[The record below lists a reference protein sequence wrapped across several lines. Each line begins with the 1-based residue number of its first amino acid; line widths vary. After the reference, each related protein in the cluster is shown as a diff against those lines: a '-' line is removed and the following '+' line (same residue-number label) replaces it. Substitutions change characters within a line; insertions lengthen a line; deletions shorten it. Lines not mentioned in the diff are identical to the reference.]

1 MRDFE
6 GLQARI
12 AAGEHISWS
21 EMEEKYRPLK
31 ADYVRVAQWLAA
43 QGFEGTFTDSTHT
56 NLFVRASVAQVSKA
70 FAVRLARIAAIDGE
84 YTAAVSPPKIPA
96 EIADLVLSVN
106 GLQPQIRF
114 RHVKGSPPPAV
125 PMPED
130 VVGNVGYVTPNNIAA
145 AYQFPAALDGTG
157 NTIAILDGV
166 AAQLSDLAA
175 FWVQAKVAQNVG
187 NVTVVSVNGT
197 TDPDPGSPI
206 ESAADV
212 EWAGALA
219 PGAKIRQYVVNDPL
233 LGLSSVLNDLAEN
246 SNITVVSVSYGTPE
260 AATAPGYTLSISQ
273 NIAQLAAAGVTVF
286 ASSGDGGSNSTL
298 GTYGSY
304 LATAPLYVSYPASDP
319 DVTGVGGTQLDFDAN
334 WNVTGETAWSDMAST
349 LSASGG
355 GISTI
360 FQKPSWQNGG
370 AVLAGQSMRCVPD
383 VAAISAALAPGGG
396 IPQGNG
402 TVLTG
407 EFMALTVLN
416 GQNFGFSGTS
426 LATPVWAAVGAL
438 INQARSE
445 AGHSPIGLL
454 GPNLYPQVGTSAL
467 MDITSG
473 TNGAYAA
480 GPGYDLCTGLGSPN
494 VAKLVAALTST
505 VAPSKFFSP
514 AVPIVGTSVQAP
526 VSALLGG
533 STVTMS
539 IGDVTS
545 NIGPVTYQWTLDGE
559 DIPGATGDTYTIAS
573 VRGDDRG
580 SYAVQVANYAGT
592 LTFSMGT
599 LTVLAPSVSITAAAP
614 SAVVPGSSFTMSVG
628 AESSGG
634 PLSYQWTFNGVNIP
648 GADQPSFTVSKI
660 SATNAGDY
668 SVTITDSNGLTV
680 VDLGYLTLNGPNYL
694 TPYSFTTFA
703 GGISGAAA
711 LAVDTAGNLY
721 VVDKTDCT
729 IQRITPGGMVT
740 TLAGSSGVKGSAD
753 GVGSSATFNTPEGI
767 AVDSGGT
774 VYVADTGNS
783 TIRMVTAAGV
793 VSTLAGSAGVTGSA
807 DGTGPAATF
816 NNPFGIAVD
825 MNGNL
830 YIADTNNSTIRVI
843 HPGGVVTTLAGNPRS
858 SGNADGTG
866 HAAQFAVPQGVS
878 VDVGGTVYVADTFND
893 TIRKITPDG
902 QVTTLAG
909 NAGTPGAAN
918 GGVAGSTDGTGVA
931 ALFNQPDGVV
941 ASSDGNVY
949 IADTGNST
957 MRKITPSGVVTTIAG
972 VPGMRGASDGT
983 GSTALFSSP
992 AGTAMDAGGV
1002 LFVADGTI
1010 RIGVFAAA
1018 AVPAVVTQ
1026 PLSQTIASGT
1036 TVTFGVSESGPAT
1049 FQWYLNGM
1057 IVPGATEATLLIT
1070 GATSANA
1077 GNYTCILTNSQG
1089 SVTTEPAKLTVVG
1102 TPNPGRLINLSC
1114 RAEVGTGANALI
1126 VGFAIGGPGN
1136 SGSESVLIRAS
1147 GPALS
1152 PFGVAGVLPDPY
1164 LQLYN
1169 SSDLIDSNAAW
1180 AGTTSLK
1187 AVFAQ
1192 VGAFTWPNPSSLDSA
1207 LLETLATGS
1216 YSAVI
1221 SGATNDSGVALAE
1234 IYDATPPGAYT
1245 SSTPRLVNLSS
1256 RVKVGS
1262 GANILIA
1269 GFVIGGSTSKTLLIR
1284 GSGPALSAFGVPG
1297 VLPDPQLQLNNS
1309 TGRIA
1314 SDMGWGGNMQIAA
1327 VADSVGAFSWGKAPT
1342 ADSALLVTLPP
1353 GEYTVEIAGSSGD
1366 TGVALVEVYE
1376 VP

>member
-31 ADYVRVAQWLAA
+31 ADYARVAQWLAE
-43 QGFEGTFTDSTHT
+43 QGFEATLTDSTHT
-56 NLFVRASVAQVSKA
+56 NLFVRASVARVSKA
-70 FAVRLARIAAIDGE
+70 FAVRMARVAAIDGE
-84 YTAAVSPPKIPA
+84 YTAAVSPPYIPM

-106 GLQPQIRF
+106 GLQPQFRL
-114 RHVKGSPPPAV
+114 RHVKYAPPLAA
-125 PMPED
+125 PMPAD
-130 VVGNVGYVTPNNIAA
+130 VVGNAGYVTPDNIAA
-145 AYQFPAALDGTG
+145 AYQFPAALDGAG
-157 NTIAILDGV
+157 NTIAILDGI
-166 AAQLSDLAA
+166 AARMSDLAA
-175 FWVQAKVAQNVG
+175 FWVQANVAQNVG

-197 TDPDPGSPI
+197 TDSDPGAPI

-233 LGLSSVLNDLAEN
+233 LGLSSVLNDLAEYP
-246 SNITVVSVSYGTPE
+246 NITVVSVSYGRPE
-260 AATAPGYTLSISQ
+260 AATAPGYILSISQ
-273 NIAQLAAAGVTVF
+273 SLAQLAAAGVTVF
-286 ASSGDGGSNSTL
+286 ASSGDGGSNSTQ

-304 LATAPLYVSYPASDP
+304 SATAPLYVSYPASDV
-319 DVTGVGGTQLDFDAN
+319 DVTGVGGTQLDFDAT
-334 WNVTGETAWSDMAST
+334 WNVTGETVWSDMAST

-355 GISTI
+355 GVSMI
-360 FQKPSWQNGG
+360 FQRPSWQSGG

-383 VAAISAALAPGGG
+383 VAAISVALAPAAG
-396 IPQGNG
+396 IPQGND

-416 GQNFGFSGTS
+416 GQNFGFAGTS

-454 GPNLYPQVGTSAL
+454 GPNLYPLVGTSAL
-467 MDITSG
+467 TDITSG

-494 VAKLVAALTST
+494 VTKLVAALTSA
-505 VAPSKFFSP
+505 VAPSTFFSP
-514 AVPIVGTSVQAP
+514 SVPMVGASVQAP
-526 VSALLGG
+526 ISAVVGG
-533 STVTMS
+533 STVTMTIS
-539 IGDVTS
+539 DVTS
-545 NIGPVTYQWTLDGE
+545 TIGPVTYQWTLDGE
-559 DIPGATGDTYTIAS
+559 DIPGATSDIYTIAS
-573 VRGDDRG
+573 VRGNDRG
-580 SYAVQVANYAGT
+580 TFAVQVANYAGT

-614 SAVVPGSSFTMSVG
+614 SAVVPGSSFTMSVS

-634 PLSYQWTFNGVNIP
+634 PLAYQWTFNGVNIP
-648 GADQPSFTVSKI
+648 GADQPSLAVSNI

-668 SVTITDSNGLTV
+668 SIAITDSNGLTV

-694 TPYSFTTFA
+694 TPYSFTTFE

-711 LAVDTAGNLY
+711 LAVDTVGNLY
-721 VVDKTDCT
+721 VADKTDCT
-729 IQRITPGGMVT
+729 IQRITPGGIVT

-783 TIRMVTAAGV
+783 TIRMITGAGI
-793 VSTLAGSAGVTGSA
+793 VSTLAGTAGVVGSA

-816 NNPFGIAVD
+816 YNPFGIAVD
-825 MNGNL
+825 KNGDL

-843 HPGGVVTTLAGNPRS
+843 HAGGVVTTLAGTPRS
-858 SGNADGTG
+858 SGIADGTG
-866 HAAQFAVPQGVS
+866 RAAQFAVPQGVS
-878 VDVGGTVYVADTFND
+878 VDAGGNVYVADTFND

-931 ALFNQPDGVV
+931 ALFSQPDGV
-941 ASSDGNVY
+941 AAGSDGNVY
-949 IADTGNST
+949 VADTGNST
-957 MRKITPSGVVTTIAG
+957 IRKITPSGVVTTIAG

-983 GSTALFSSP
+983 GSTALFSIP
-992 AGTAMDAGGV
+992 AGAAMSAGAV

-1010 RIGVFAAA
+1010 RIGILAAA
-1018 AVPAVVTQ
+1018 AVPTVLTQ

-1036 TVTFGVSESGPAT
+1036 TVTFGVSESGLAT
-1049 FQWYLNGM
+1049 FQWYLNG
-1057 IVPGATEATLLIT
+1057 VVVSGATDSILLIT
-1070 GATSANA
+1070 GATATNA

-1089 SVTTEPAKLTVVG
+1089 SITTEPATLTVVG
-1102 TPNPGRLINLSC
+1102 TTDPGRLINLSC
-1114 RAEVGTGANALI
+1114 RADVGTGANALI
-1126 VGFAIGGPGN
+1126 VGFAIGGPST
-1136 SGSESVLIRAS
+1136 SGPESVLIRAS

-1164 LQLYN
+1164 LRLYN
-1169 SSDLIDSNAAW
+1169 SSNLIDSNAGW
-1180 AGTTSLK
+1180 AGTASLK
-1187 AVFAQ
+1187 AAFAQ
-1192 VGAFTWPNPSSLDSA
+1192 VGAFAWPNPSSLDSA
-1207 LLETLATGS
+1207 LFETLATAS

-1234 IYDATPPGAYT
+1234 IYDATLPGAYT
-1245 SSTPRLVNLSS
+1245 PTTLRLVNLSS

-1269 GFVIGGSTSKTLLIR
+1269 GFVIGGSTSKTVLIR

-1309 TGRIA
+1309 TGTIA
-1314 SDMGWGGNMQIAA
+1314 SNAGWGGNMQLAA
-1327 VADSVGAFSWGKAPT
+1327 VADSVGAFSWGSAPT
-1342 ADSALLVTLPP
+1342 PDSALLVTLPP
-1353 GEYTVEIAGSSGD
+1353 GGYTVEVAGSSGD